1 MKVEDLIK
9 TFGEKYNAQIKF
21 VTCEAYILYNE
32 YYGNDSK
39 ARLAKT
45 PEEIYK
51 EKSKQ
56 EIPEHIRYLA
66 LQIDGEDL
74 NQEETSVITPRVKYY
89 FR

>member
-9 TFGEKYNAQIKF
+9 TLGEKYNAQIKL
-21 VTCEAYILYNE
+21 VYCEECTLYNE

-39 ARLAKT
+39 ARLSKT
-45 PEEIYK
+45 PEEIYQ
-51 EKSKQ
+51 EKTKK